1 MAVDDTPP
9 GPDAGLVESMA
20 YVVDAASR
28 GNVGHTLNSIVGVAD
43 SFISESLAATVVL
56 VDGHVSSGLRLA
68 ACRGLSR
75 DFEDAM
81 ERDPEQFR
89 ASVPARAIREQR
101 PVLAAD
107 LLGDAAYSRWWRF
120 ARAEGYKSL
129 LATPM
134 MVGGSAIGSL
144 NIYRK
149 VTGDLPKQDILLV
162 EMFARVA
169 AGVLQTSLLLADRDN
184 QVTALGR
191 LVQAL
196 QDQAHEHSNRLQA
209 IRGLIAIGEPG
220 EALDFIAEVSKATAS
235 LRSEISS
242 RVAHPTLAG
251 LLVALTGVAAQQ
263 GIRIEV
269 DPRSRLQRLP
279 ANLTDSQLVT
289 VVGNL
294 LDNAIAA
301 VAEEP
306 PRRRL
311 VRVTVLERPDQ
322 LTIEVRDWG
331 SGLTMPIDEA
341 LAWGATSKADHL
353 GAGLALVNRIVSSA
367 MGALEASR
375 HSGGTTFT
383 VRVPILG
390 AGSFVPQP

>member
-1 MAVDDTPP
+1 
-9 GPDAGLVESMA
+9 
-20 YVVDAASR
+20 
-28 GNVGHTLNSIVGVAD
+28 
-43 SFISESLAATVVL
+43 
-56 VDGHVSSGLRLA
+56 
-68 ACRGLSR
+68 
-75 DFEDAM
+75 
-81 ERDPEQFR
+81 
-89 ASVPARAIREQR
+89 
-101 PVLAAD
+101 
-107 LLGDAAYSRWWRF
+107 
-120 ARAEGYKSL
+120 
-129 LATPM
+129 M
-134 MVGGSAIGSL
+134 MVGGSAISSL

-149 VTGDLPKQDILLV
+149 VTRDLPKQDILLV

-235 LRSEISS
+235 LQSEISS

-263 GIRIEV
+263 GIRIEI
-269 DPRSRLQRLP
+269 DPRNRLQRLP

-311 VRVTVLERPDQ
+311 VRVTVLERPGQ

-331 SGLTMPIDEA
+331 SSLTMPVDEA
-341 LAWGATSKADHL
+341 LAWGTASKADHL
-353 GAGLALVNRIVSSA
+353 GAGFALVNRIVTSA

-390 AGSFVPQP
+390 AGTFVPQAETVTVAGQRRTQAHGPAEGGPRAQPRRKLPP

>member
-1 MAVDDTPP
+1 MVAVCP
-9 GPDAGLVESMA
+9 
-20 YVVDAASR
+20 R
-28 GNVGHTLNSIVGVAD
+28 GI
-43 SFISESLAATVVL
+43 
-56 VDGHVSSGLRLA
+56 
-68 ACRGLSR
+68 
-75 DFEDAM
+75 
-81 ERDPEQFR
+81 
-89 ASVPARAIREQR
+89 
-101 PVLAAD
+101 
-107 LLGDAAYSRWWRF
+107 
-120 ARAEGYKSL
+120 KSL

-220 EALDFIAEVSKATAS
+220 EALDFIAEVSKATACS
-235 LRSEISS
+235 SGSEISS

-294 LDNAIAA
+294 LDDAIAA

-322 LTIEVRDWG
+322 LTIEVRDWAAA
-331 SGLTMPIDEA
+331 SPCLSMR
-341 LAWGATSKADHL
+341 HL
-353 GAGLALVNRIVSSA
+353 P
-367 MGALEASR
+367 GALPRRPIIWGPGSR
-375 HSGGTTFT
+375 
-383 VRVPILG
+383 
-390 AGSFVPQP
+390 